1 MDWYKRNP
9 FFYSVLAILV
19 VLAIG
24 GLWLLNGER
33 NQLSE
38 LTSEYSRKNS
48 LLEGLLSRRPSPT
61 NGNVETLEL
70 SYATL
75 YQEYK
80 RALGVL
86 KLDAYEKELFFGQL
100 PATHNDA
107 FFAIA
112 RYVEDTR
119 ILAGGKGIAIPEGYR
134 FGFQAYANEGP
145 KQDDIKMCHH
155 QMKIMSVLAQWLFD
169 SGISELLGIQRGKE
183 ASSVIG
189 RRYDVADTEFATDSF
204 SVDRESSTRIDGL
217 IDTKSFRIAFK
228 GQSASLRNFLNRIT
242 RSSLPF
248 VVSSIEARLA
258 NEEGAASREAIPDN
272 PFFQRATDEVL
283 EASRIPIISENESL
297 FVVTLEFLELKE
309 EFPNPVA
316 FANSDGGIDV

>member
-19 VLAIG
+19 ALAVG

-38 LTSEYSRKNS
+38 LTSEYSQKNRV
-48 LLEGLLSRRPSPT
+48 LDGLLSRRPSPT

-70 SYATL
+70 NYATL

-80 RALGVL
+80 RALGAL

-107 FFAIA
+107 FFALA

-119 ILAGGKGIAIPEGYR
+119 ILAVGKGIAIPEGYR

-145 KQDDIKMCHH
+145 KQDDIRMCHH
-155 QMKIMSVLAQWLFD
+155 QMKIMRVLAQWLFD
-169 SGISELLGIQRGKE
+169 SGISELLGIQRGQE
-183 ASSVIG
+183 TSTEMGG
-189 RRYDVADTEFATDSF
+189 RFGIADTEFAADVF
-204 SVDRESSTRIDGL
+204 FVDGESKARIDGS
-217 IDTKSFRIAFK
+217 IETKSFRVAFK
-228 GQSASLRNFLNRIT
+228 GQSASMRNFLNRIT

-258 NEEGAASREAIPDN
+258 NEQGAVPRDAMPDN
-272 PFFQRATDEVL
+272 PFFQRATDVDL
-283 EASRIPIISENESL
+283 EASKIPIISENESL

-309 EFPNPVA
+309 EFPDPVA
-316 FANSDGGIDV
+316 FASPDGGGDV